1 MTGNSTNE
9 NNAMK
14 SGIPSLNLPADAG
27 LPASGTTP
35 AAGLQAVLDNLDA
48 LVYVSDFQT
57 HELLYMNAYGR
68 RIWGNIEGRK
78 CWQVLQ
84 DSDGP
89 CSFCT
94 NHLLLA
100 EDGTPNP
107 PHVWEF
113 QNQLD
118 GHWYQCRDQAIHWT
132 DGRLVRLEIATDI
145 TLRKQ
150 MELELQ
156 EAHQQAR
163 AAALEDELT
172 GLHNRRAF
180 YEFGGQLLR
189 HAKRHASPL
198 TMVVMDLD
206 YFKQVNDTYG
216 HDAGDEVLRQIARL
230 LQNRVRESDIV
241 ARLGGEEFALLL
253 PDTTMGEAIE
263 LTERMLEMLN
273 ELVIQHK
280 GRSIHASASFGIT
293 RLIVG
298 DQTLEDLMHR
308 ADRALYQSKDQG
320 RGRVSTCSD

>member
-68 RIWGNIEGRK
+68 
-78 CWQVLQ
+78 
-84 DSDGP
+84 
-89 CSFCT
+89 
-94 NHLLLA
+94 
-100 EDGTPNP
+100 
-107 PHVWEF
+107 
-113 QNQLD
+113 
-118 GHWYQCRDQAIHWT
+118 
-132 DGRLVRLEIATDI
+132 LVRLEIATDI
-145 TLRKQ
+145 TRRKQ

-198 TMVVMDLD
+198 AMVMMDLD

-241 ARLGGEEFALLL
+241 ARLGGEEFALQL
-253 PDTTMGEAIE
+253 PDTTIGEAIE

-320 RGRVSTCSD
+320 RGRVSTCPD

>member
-1 MTGNSTNE
+1 
-9 NNAMK
+9 
-14 SGIPSLNLPADAG
+14 
-27 LPASGTTP
+27 
-35 AAGLQAVLDNLDA
+35 
-48 LVYVSDFQT
+48 
-57 HELLYMNAYGR
+57 
-68 RIWGNIEGRK
+68 
-78 CWQVLQ
+78 
-84 DSDGP
+84 
-89 CSFCT
+89 
-94 NHLLLA
+94 
-100 EDGTPNP
+100 
-107 PHVWEF
+107 
-113 QNQLD
+113 
-118 GHWYQCRDQAIHWT
+118 
-132 DGRLVRLEIATDI
+132 
-145 TLRKQ
+145 

-198 TMVVMDLD
+198 AMVMMDLD

-280 GRSIHASASFGIT
+280 GRSIRASASFGIT